1 MMSARRQARELAL
14 QILFPYE
21 FQASGQEQ
29 TNINSAVNS
38 AFDLS
43 PSMFINKGDLPSDV
57 IEYAKTLVEGIRSHE
72 AQIDKLISIHT
83 TSWSLDRMVS
93 VDKII
98 LRIGTYEI
106 KYLHTDPSI
115 VINETI
121 EVAKKYSTLDSGCFI
136 NGVLDS
142 IQRDTLQV
150 SS

>member
-1 MMSARRQARELAL
+1 MSARRQARELAL

-21 FQASGQEQ
+21 FQNSSQQ
-29 TNINSAVNS
+29 TNTGS

-43 PSMFINKGDLPSDV
+43 PSIFINQGYLSPDV

-83 TSWSLDRMVS
+83 TSWSLERMVS

>member
-1 MMSARRQARELAL
+1 MSARRQARELAL

-21 FQASGQEQ
+21 FQISNEEQ
-29 TNINSAVNS
+29 TNISS

-43 PSMFINKGDLPSDV
+43 PSIFINQGHLSPDV

-83 TSWSLDRMVS
+83 TSWSLERMVS

>member
-1 MMSARRQARELAL
+1 MSIRRQARELAL
-14 QILFPYE
+14 QMLFPYE
-21 FQASGQEQ
+21 FQTDHQVISSLSFPLSNFIDQ
-29 TNINSAVNS
+29 SY
-38 AFDLS
+38 LS
-43 PSMFINKGDLPSDV
+43 PDIVDYAQKLVKG
-57 IEYAKTLVEGIRSHE
+57 ITLYQ

-83 TSWSLDRMVS
+83 TSWSLERMVS

-142 IQRDTLQV
+142 IQRDNTV
-150 SS
+150 YNHKNP

>member
-1 MMSARRQARELAL
+1 MSARRQARELAL

-21 FQASGQEQ
+21 FQISGQEQ
-29 TNINSAVNS
+29 TNLGS

-43 PSMFINKGDLPSDV
+43 PSIFINQGDIHPDV
-57 IEYAKTLVEGIRSHE
+57 LEYAKTLVEGIRSHE

>member
-1 MMSARRQARELAL
+1 MSARRQARELAL

-21 FQASGQEQ
+21 FQTSDQDQ
-29 TNINSAVNS
+29 TIIES

-43 PSMFINKGDLPSDV
+43 PSIFIHQGALPSEV
-57 IEYAKTLVEGIRSHE
+57 IKYAKTLVEGIRTHE

>member
-1 MMSARRQARELAL
+1 MSARRQARELAL

-21 FQASGQEQ
+21 FQVPGQGQ
-29 TNINSAVNS
+29 ANIGS

-43 PSMFINKGDLPSDV
+43 PSIFINRGDLPPDV
-57 IEYAKTLVEGIRSHE
+57 IEYAKILVNGIRSHE

>member
-1 MMSARRQARELAL
+1 MSARRQARELAL

-21 FQASGQEQ
+21 FQVPCQGQA
-29 TNINSAVNS
+29 NIGS

-43 PSMFINKGDLPSDV
+43 PSMFINQGDLPPDV
-57 IEYAKTLVEGIRSHE
+57 IGYAKILVNGIRSHE